1 MSLVFWRKFIPTT
14 QPSSTWKAVS
24 SWSLRKLR
32 KSLSGRF
39 KDVAH
44 FQATCWLKVK
54 FFNQD
59 GGPPCQDLPHLL
71 LLNSSR
77 RCGRLPARIPVP
89 SCSRQGHR
97 LLRHVSRCTTG
108 ARCEPGAPPARPSG
122 LNRHALLKCER
133 E

>member
-77 RCGRLPARIPVP
+77 RCGRLPARIPGSVLFTP
-89 SCSRQGHR
+89 RASSAQ
-97 LLRHVSRCTTG
+97 
-108 ARCEPGAPPARPSG
+108 ARFAVHYRRAV
-122 LNRHALLKCER
+122 
-133 E
+133 